1 MSGDPKTERAR
12 LSIMRLVHL
21 QSSKAEG
28 CNFID
33 VFLKMK
39 EKLATTLILK
49 QEKDSNN
56 VKYSL
61 LRMTKTKVSVS

>member
-1 MSGDPKTERAR
+1 
-12 LSIMRLVHL
+12 MRLVHL
-21 QSSKAEG
+21 QFSKAEG

-33 VFLKMK
+33 EFLKIK
-39 EKLATTLILK
+39 EKLATTLISK
-49 QEKDSNN
+49 QEKVSNN